1 MKISVVIPVFREE
14 GINRLLD
21 DLERRE
27 DRGDLEILVVDGDP
41 DHGTLATISSPQVR
55 LLSSAPG
62 RGIQQNL
69 GARTAS
75 GDVLLFLHADT
86 QLPSHAFS
94 LIRLTLSD
102 PALAGGA
109 FSLSYSPPHPALT
122 LLVMAANLRSRVT
135 GVPYGDQ
142 AIFLRRDI
150 FQSMGGFLPVPL
162 MEDLELMTRLRRA
175 GLRIRILPVPI
186 RTSSR
191 RHLREGVVLCTL
203 RNLLIRL
210 LYHAGT
216 SPETLSRLYRRHG
229 S

>member
-86 QLPSHAFS
+86 QLPPHAFS

-122 LLVMAANLRSRVT
+122 LLAMAANLRSRLT

-150 FQSMGGFLPVPL
+150 FRSMGGFLPVPI

-175 GLRIRILPVPI
+175 KRSIRILPVPI

-191 RHLREGVVLCTL
+191 RHLREGVVFCTL

-210 LYHAGT
+210 LYHAGA